1 VISLSNKLINFIYAI
16 PIELRRLVLLG
27 IDLFNI
33 ICCLYIVS
41 ILLSNSPIIFSED
54 TGFIFFNSVL
64 GILIFLFTGQYK
76 GITRYAG
83 SSSVYYLFFRS
94 FLFIFFFNLSYLFVK
109 KDIFP
114 INFSFTYLIT
124 LTISNSF
131 IRFALRDFLYL
142 LSSKNKEIIA
152 IYGAKQE
159 SIQLASALKF
169 NSNYQ
174 IICFIDNHK
183 SLENRYLNSVPVLS
197 EENFRRKFSK
207 KGIKKILIPDIIFKK
222 SEKFLLVNK
231 FSRYGFNV
239 IRVPSLS
246 NVISGESQ
254 IDSLSPVSIDELLGR
269 DIVKPKDSL
278 LWPGIKNHCVLIT
291 GAGGSIGSELTNLI
305 TSLDPKMLIIL
316 DQSEYNLYQIDKF
329 IRSKNRQVKIK
340 SILGSCMDKVLLTN
354 LFKEYKIDVIYHA
367 AAYKHVHIVEKNP
380 ISGILNNV
388 FSTLTICELAFQ
400 FNIKQ
405 FVFISSDKAVRP
417 TNIMGATKRLS
428 EMIVQSLA
436 DKVKKEEKVTIFSSV
451 RFGNVLGSSGSVI
464 PLFKEQIKSGGPL
477 TITHEEVTR
486 YFMTIEEAAQL
497 VIQSSVLAKGGDV
510 FILDMGK
517 PIKIIDLAEQMIH
530 LSGFTI
536 KDKNNVNGEIEIKI
550 TGLKDGEKL
559 YEELLIGES
568 SESTIHPLIFKAN
581 EKFIKYQLLK
591 PKLEELFDQLKKK
604 DVYNTKKI
612 LREIVPEWVP
622 SS

>member
-1 VISLSNKLINFIYAI
+1 
-16 PIELRRLVLLG
+16 
-27 IDLFNI
+27 
-33 ICCLYIVS
+33 
-41 ILLSNSPIIFSED
+41 
-54 TGFIFFNSVL
+54 
-64 GILIFLFTGQYK
+64 
-76 GITRYAG
+76 
-83 SSSVYYLFFRS
+83 
-94 FLFIFFFNLSYLFVK
+94 
-109 KDIFP
+109 
-114 INFSFTYLIT
+114 
-124 LTISNSF
+124 
-131 IRFALRDFLYL
+131 
-142 LSSKNKEIIA
+142 
-152 IYGAKQE
+152 
-159 SIQLASALKF
+159 
-169 NSNYQ
+169 
-174 IICFIDNHK
+174 
-183 SLENRYLNSVPVLS
+183 
-197 EENFRRKFSK
+197 
-207 KGIKKILIPDIIFKK
+207 
-222 SEKFLLVNK
+222 
-231 FSRYGFNV
+231 
-239 IRVPSLS
+239 
-246 NVISGESQ
+246 
-254 IDSLSPVSIDELLGR
+254 
-269 DIVKPKDSL
+269 
-278 LWPGIKNHCVLIT
+278 
-291 GAGGSIGSELTNLI
+291 
-305 TSLDPKMLIIL
+305 
-316 DQSEYNLYQIDKF
+316 
-329 IRSKNRQVKIK
+329 
-340 SILGSCMDKVLLTN
+340 
-354 LFKEYKIDVIYHA
+354 
-367 AAYKHVHIVEKNP
+367 
-380 ISGILNNV
+380 
-388 FSTLTICELAFQ
+388 
-400 FNIKQ
+400 
-405 FVFISSDKAVRP
+405 
-417 TNIMGATKRLS
+417 
-428 EMIVQSLA
+428 MIVQSLA